1 VASKGGWDYMMK
13 CLRLF
18 LLIII
23 VGLVGCT
30 DNAVDDNEVLD
41 LLKTYKTEQY
51 TIVDPS
57 NPPTNDE
64 IVQQVKPYLSEEA
77 LEKLIAD
84 RVFSIAPDIA
94 SSTNKP
100 IMLND
105 VQIEKDK
112 IQDDGTVDYTY
123 TLEIQSGEDSNSE
136 VIKINGQL
144 TVSSKDGLKITRDWE
159 ELDKLKKF
167 Y

>member
-1 VASKGGWDYMMK
+1 MMK

-18 LLIII
+18 FLIII
-23 VGLVGCT
+23 AGLVGCT
-30 DNAVDDNEVLD
+30 NNAVDDNEVLD

-51 TIVDPS
+51 TIDNPS

-77 LEKLIAD
+77 LEKLIAN

-94 SSTNKP
+94 TNTNKP

-105 VQIEKDK
+105 VQIEKAK
-112 IQDDGTVDYTY
+112 TKDDGTVDYTY
-123 TLEIQSGEDSNSE
+123 TLDIQSGDDSDAE
-136 VIKINGQL
+136 IIRINGQL
-144 TVSSKDGLKITRDWE
+144 TVSSEDGLKITRDWE
-159 ELDKLKKF
+159 EVDKLMKF
-167 Y
+167 H